1 MLDKGLERLAAAG
14 GEVALAQ
21 RNRRPL
27 VKSKENQPFSRQN
40 VVGFYCIGKLHNLKE
55 QLLGRING
63 EILLLDV
70 LCHVAAK
77 QQGEH

>member
-1 MLDKGLERLAAAG
+1 MWPPWFPEHARTGK
-14 GEVALAQ
+14 VKTIF
-21 RNRRPL
+21 
-27 VKSKENQPFSRQN
+27 KSKENQPFSRQN